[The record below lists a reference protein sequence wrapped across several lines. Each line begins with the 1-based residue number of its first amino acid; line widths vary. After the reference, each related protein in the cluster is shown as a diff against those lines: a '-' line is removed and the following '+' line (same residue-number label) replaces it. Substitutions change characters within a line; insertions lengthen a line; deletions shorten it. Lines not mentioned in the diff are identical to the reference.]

1 MTRIV
6 RTAAL
11 LGGGAVAG
19 LALALGIEAGVG
31 RTPVSAEVIAPPPAV
46 ATAARIVP
54 ADAGQLQL
62 SFAPV
67 ARRAAPAVVNVY
79 SARVNRNRA
88 TLMDDPFFRQFF
100 GGGAPQPR
108 VEQSLGSGV
117 LVQADGLIVTN
128 NHVVNGADEI
138 LVGLADRRE
147 YKAKLVF
154 ADAKSDLALLKI
166 DTKGARLPVIRLG
179 DSDRA
184 QVGDVVLAVGN
195 PFGVGQTVTHGI
207 VSAVARTGVGVSD
220 YQFFI
225 QTDAAIN
232 PGNSGGAL
240 LDLRGDL
247 VGINTAIY
255 SRSGGSNGIGFAIPA
270 NIVRVFLAAAGSGK
284 LVTGW
289 IGAEGEAVTA
299 DSARLAGLDRPGG
312 VLVTAV
318 TPGSPAAAAGIR
330 VGDVLTAIDG
340 KDIADPGML
349 RYRIATL
356 GVGTRLDATLLRAGR
371 TERVALTLAR
381 PPETPPRSLT
391 TIGGDNLLTGVTV
404 GNLSPAFAQE
414 LGAGPARA
422 RRRRHRGSAGE
433 PGGAASATSS
443 PATSSRRSTARRS
456 ARSGRS
462 AWRSSAAARAS
473 ASTAVASAASA
484 AWSRASWPAVPKR
497 GAAALRPPATRSAP
511 APRSSGRAR
520 A

>member
-1 MTRIV
+1 MHHAF
-6 RTAAL
+6 RTVLL

-19 LALALGIEAGVG
+19 LALALGIETGVG
-31 RTPVSAEVIAPPPAV
+31 RTPVNADVIAPPPAAPV
-46 ATAARIVP
+46 ERVTP

-67 ARRAAPAVVNVY
+67 AKRAAPAVVNVY
-79 SARVNRNRA
+79 SARVNRSRA
-88 TLMDDPFFRQFF
+88 TMMDDPFFRQFF

-117 LVQADGLIVTN
+117 IVQPDGLIVTN

-138 LVGLADRRE
+138 LVALADRRE

-154 ADAKSDLALLKI
+154 ADAKSDLALLRI
-166 DTKGARLPVIRLG
+166 DTKGARLPVIKLG

-184 QVGDVVLAVGN
+184 EVGDVVLAVGN

-240 LDLRGDL
+240 LDLRGNL
-247 VGINTAIY
+247 LGINSAIY
-255 SRSGGSNGIGFAIPA
+255 SRSGGSQGIGFAIPA
-270 NIVRVFLAAAGSGK
+270 NIVRVFLAAAGTGK

-318 TPGSPAAAAGIR
+318 SPGSPAAAAGIR
-330 VGDVLTAIDG
+330 VGDILTAIDG
-340 KDIADPGML
+340 KDVADPGML
-349 RYRIATL
+349 RYRIATQ
-356 GVGTRLDATLLRAGR
+356 GVGTRMDVTLIRGGR
-371 TERVALTLAR
+371 SEKVALTLAR
-381 PPETPPRSLT
+381 PPETPAADADDDRRRQPAQRRD
-391 TIGGDNLLTGVTV
+391 GRQPVAGVR
-404 GNLSPAFAQE
+404 
-414 LGAGPARA
+414 AGTRRRPARTW
-422 RRRRHRGSAGE
+422 RRRHRGPAGG
-433 PGGAASATSS
+433 PGGAVRLS
-443 PATSSRRSTARRS
+443 PARRHRRGGQRPARRVGRRGRRGGPQRAAERPHQPRRPAAGMRRRPGP
-456 ARSGRS
+456 ARLPQL
-462 AWRSSAAARAS
+462 RAS
-473 ASTAVASAASA
+473 YSV
-484 AWSRASWPAVPKR
+484 
-497 GAAALRPPATRSAP
+497 
-511 APRSSGRAR
+511 
-520 A
+520 

>member
-1 MTRIV
+1 MV
-6 RTAAL
+6 RTAVL
-11 LGGGAVAG
+11 IGGGAIGG
-19 LALALGIEAGVG
+19 LALALGVESGIG
-31 RTPVSAEVIAPPPAV
+31 RTPVNADVIAAPSAV
-46 ATAARIVP
+46 AIGRAAP
-54 ADAGQLQL
+54 SDLGQVQL

-79 SARVNRNRA
+79 SARVNRSRA
-88 TLMDDPFFRQFF
+88 AMMDDPFFRQFF

-117 LVQADGLIVTN
+117 IVQSDGLIVTN

-154 ADAKSDLALLKI
+154 ADAKSDLALLRI
-166 DTKGARLPVIRLG
+166 DTKGAKLPVIRLG

-184 QVGDVVLAVGN
+184 EVGDVVLAVGN

-207 VSAVARTGVGVSD
+207 VSAIARTGVGVSD

-312 VLVTAV
+312 VLVTAI

-340 KDIADPGML
+340 KDVADPGML

-356 GVGTRLDATLLRAGR
+356 GVGTKLDVTLLRAGR
-371 TERVALTLAR
+371 AERVALTLAK
-381 PPETPPRSLT
+381 PPEVPARALA
-391 TIGGDNLLTGVTV
+391 TIGGENLLTGVTV

-414 LGAGPARA
+414 LGAGLPEHGIVVTAIDPGAPAA
-422 RRRRHRGSAGE
+422 RFGYLQLGDVVEAVNGQTVGSVAAIA
-433 PGGAASATSS
+433 PAASAGS
-443 PATSSRRSTARRS
+443 PSVTLNRGGRRSTCGVVQGQLACRS
-456 ARSGRS
+456 
-462 AWRSSAAARAS
+462 
-473 ASTAVASAASA
+473 
-484 AWSRASWPAVPKR
+484 
-497 GAAALRPPATRSAP
+497 
-511 APRSSGRAR
+511 
-520 A
+520 

>member
-1 MTRIV
+1 MHHV
-6 RTAAL
+6 FRTAIL
-11 LGGGAVAG
+11 LGGGAIAG
-19 LALALGIEAGVG
+19 LVLALGLETGAG
-31 RTPVSAEVIAPPPAV
+31 RTPVAAEVIAPPAV
-46 ATAARIVP
+46 AAATRVLP
-54 ADAGQLQL
+54 VDAGQVQL
-62 SFAPV
+62 SYAPV

-88 TLMDDPFFRQFF
+88 AMMDDPFFRQFF

-117 LVQADGLIVTN
+117 VVQGDGLIVTN
-128 NHVVNGADEI
+128 NHVVSGADEI

-147 YKAKLVF
+147 FKAKLVF

-166 DTKGARLPVIRLG
+166 DTKGARLPVLRLG

-240 LDLRGDL
+240 LDLHGDL

-318 TPGSPAAAAGIR
+318 TPGSPAAGAGIR
-330 VGDVLTAIDG
+330 VGDVLTTIDG
-340 KDIADPGML
+340 KDVADPGVL

-356 GVGTRLDATLLRAGR
+356 GVGTRLDATLVRGGR
-371 TERVALTLAR
+371 SERVALTLAR
-381 PPETPPRSLT
+381 PPEMPARALT
-391 TIGGDNLLTGVTV
+391 TIGGDNLLAGVTV

-414 LGAGPARA
+414 LGAGLPE
-422 RRRRHRGSAGE
+422 RGVVV
-433 PGGAASATSS
+433 
-443 PATSSRRSTARRS
+443 
-456 ARSGRS
+456 
-462 AWRSSAAARAS
+462 
-473 ASTAVASAASA
+473 TAVAAGAPAARFGYLAPGDLVEAVNGTPVGTVA
-484 AWSRASWPAVPKR
+484 AVATAVQR
-497 GAAALRPPATRSAP
+497 GAPSVRINRGGQRQECAAVNGQLACRN
-511 APRSSGRAR
+511 
-520 A
+520 

>member
-1 MTRIV
+1 MHHAI
-6 RTAAL
+6 RTAIL
-11 LGGGAVAG
+11 LSGGAAAG
-19 LALALGIEAGVG
+19 LALALGLETGVG
-31 RTPVSAEVIAPPPAV
+31 RTPVSADVIAPPPRAAV
-46 ATAARIVP
+46 DRVAP
-54 ADAGQLQL
+54 ANLAQVQL

-67 ARRAAPAVVNVY
+67 AKRAAPAVVNVY

-117 LVQADGLIVTN
+117 IVEADGLIVTN
-128 NHVVNGADEI
+128 NHVVQGADEI
-138 LVGLADRRE
+138 LVALSDRRE
-147 YKAKLVF
+147 FKAKLVF
-154 ADAKSDLALLKI
+154 ADAKSDLALLRI
-166 DTKGARLPVIRLG
+166 DTKGIKLPIIRLG

-184 QVGDVVLAVGN
+184 EVGDVVLAVGN

-247 VGINTAIY
+247 VGINSAIY

-318 TPGSPAAAAGIR
+318 SSGSPAANAGVR

-340 KDIADPGML
+340 KEVADPGML

-356 GVGTRLDATLLRAGR
+356 GVGTRVDVGLLRAGR
-371 TERVALTLAR
+371 VEHVTMTLAK
-381 PPETPPRSLT
+381 PPENPPRSLT
-391 TIGGDNLLTGVTV
+391 AIGGDNLLTGVTIA
-404 GNLSPAFAQE
+404 NLSPAFAQE
-414 LGAGPARA
+414 LGAGLPEHGVVVTALSPGALAARF
-422 RRRRHRGSAGE
+422 GYLQ
-433 PGGAASATSS
+433 PGDIVEAVNGQPVGTV
-443 PATSSRRSTARRS
+443 TAVGN
-456 ARSGRS
+456 AVRSGTPSVRINRGGQRQECGVVQGQLACRS
-462 AWRSSAAARAS
+462 
-473 ASTAVASAASA
+473 
-484 AWSRASWPAVPKR
+484 
-497 GAAALRPPATRSAP
+497 
-511 APRSSGRAR
+511 
-520 A
+520 

>member
-1 MTRIV
+1 MNHAI
-6 RTAAL
+6 RTAIL
-11 LGGGAVAG
+11 LGGGAAAG
-19 LALALGIEAGVG
+19 LALALGLEAGVG
-31 RTPVSAEVIAPPPAV
+31 HTPVNADVIAMPPPV
-46 ATAARIVP
+46 ATARTVP
-54 ADAGQLQL
+54 TDAGQLQL

-67 ARRAAPAVVNVY
+67 ANRAAPAVVNVY
-79 SARVNRNRA
+79 SARVNRSRA
-88 TLMDDPFFRQFF
+88 TMMDDPFFRQFF

-117 LVQADGLIVTN
+117 IIEADGLIVTN
-128 NHVVNGADEI
+128 NHVVQGADEI
-138 LVGLADRRE
+138 LVALSDRRE
-147 YKAKLVF
+147 FKAKLVF

-166 DTKGARLPVIRLG
+166 DTKSVKLPVIRLG

-240 LDLRGDL
+240 LDLHGDL
-247 VGINTAIY
+247 VGINSAIY

-270 NIVRVFLAAAGSGK
+270 NIVRVFLSAAGSGK

-289 IGAEGEAVTA
+289 IGAEGEAITA

-318 TPGSPAAAAGIR
+318 SPGSPAASAGVR

-340 KDIADPGML
+340 KDVADPGML
-349 RYRIATL
+349 RYRIATQ
-356 GVGTRLDATLLRAGR
+356 GVGTRLDVALLRAGR
-371 TERVALTLAR
+371 VEHVALTLAK
-381 PPETPPRSLT
+381 PPETPTRSLT
-391 TIGGDNLLTGVTV
+391 TIGGDNLLNGVTI

-414 LGAGPARA
+414 LGAGLPE
-422 RRRRHRGSAGE
+422 HGVVV
-433 PGGAASATSS
+433 
-443 PATSSRRSTARRS
+443 
-456 ARSGRS
+456 
-462 AWRSSAAARAS
+462 
-473 ASTAVASAASA
+473 TAVAAAAPA
-484 AWSRASWPAVPKR
+484 ARFGYLAPGDIVEAVNGQVVGSVAAVGMAVKSGAPAVRINR
-497 GAAALRPPATRSAP
+497 GGERQECGAVNGQLVCRR
-511 APRSSGRAR
+511 
-520 A
+520 

>member
-1 MTRIV
+1 MNHAF
-6 RTAAL
+6 RTTLL
-11 LGGGAVAG
+11 LGCGAAAG
-19 LALALGIEAGVG
+19 LALALGLETGVG
-31 RTPVSAEVIAPPPAV
+31 RTPVNADVFASPPPV
-46 ATAARIVP
+46 AIARSVP
-54 ADAGQLQL
+54 TDVGQLQL

-67 ARRAAPAVVNVY
+67 AKRAAPAVVNVY
-79 SARVNRNRA
+79 SARVNRSRA
-88 TLMDDPFFRQFF
+88 TMMDDPFFRQFF

-117 LVQADGLIVTN
+117 LVEADGLIVTN
-128 NHVVNGADEI
+128 NHVVQNADEI
-138 LVGLADRRE
+138 LVALSDRRE
-147 YKAKLVF
+147 FKAKLIF
-154 ADAKSDLALLKI
+154 ADAKSDLALLRI
-166 DTKGARLPVIRLG
+166 DTKGAKLPVIRLG

-240 LDLRGDL
+240 LDLHGDL
-247 VGINTAIY
+247 VGINSAIY

-270 NIVRVFLAAAGSGK
+270 NIVRVFLAGAGSGK

-318 TPGSPAAAAGIR
+318 SPGSPAASAGVRI
-330 VGDVLTAIDG
+330 GDVLTAIDG

-349 RYRIATL
+349 RYRIATQ
-356 GVGTRLDATLLRAGR
+356 GVGTRVDVALLRGGR
-371 TERVALTLAR
+371 AEHVSLTLAK
-381 PPETPPRSLT
+381 PPETPARSLT
-391 TIGGDNLLTGVTV
+391 TIGGDNLLAGVTV

-414 LGAGPARA
+414 LGAGLPEHGVVVTALQ
-422 RRRRHRGSAGE
+422 AGA
-433 PGGAASATSS
+433 P
-443 PATSSRRSTARRS
+443 
-456 ARSGRS
+456 
-462 AWRSSAAARAS
+462 AARFGYLQPGDLVEAVNGTPVS
-473 ASTAVASAASA
+473 SVAAVAVAIKSGA
-484 AWSRASWPAVPKR
+484 PAVRINR
-497 GAAALRPPATRSAP
+497 GGQRQECGAVNGQLVCRN
-511 APRSSGRAR
+511 
-520 A
+520 